1 MGKALLISVTT
12 AVVWAL
18 VATLQCH
25 ATDNLPSNL
34 GRLNELFPLTIIH
47 MNDLHA
53 RFAETSERSSKC
65 KESGGDSCI
74 AGIARVFHTVQKLR
88 KKHPNPLFF
97 NVGDNYQGTIWYN
110 YHRWRVVA
118 RFMKLLHPDAMTL
131 GNHEFDDGLQ
141 GLRPYLMALAEEKI
155 PTVASNLIR
164 SKDPFPDLPR
174 TVILERDGRSIG
186 IIGVTADNTHE
197 LSKTESI
204 TFADSVA
211 TVRNESQALKQRG
224 VNIILVLSHC
234 GLEVDKRIAQE
245 AGDHVDVIVGGHSH
259 SFLFPHGSSPVP
271 HSKLDNIL
279 GDYPVVVES
288 KNGRKILIVQAY
300 AYGKYVGRLTV
311 YFNRDGEVKHWDGFP
326 VYQSNRVP
334 QSRWAL
340 KVLEPYRKQVESYGA
355 TKIAETTIDLV
366 QDTCRLRECNLGSL
380 VADAIA
386 DYYTNETFHPIAVI
400 NAGNFRAPIPRGFI
414 TNEEAI
420 GASPFSNTVDLV
432 TLRGDAL
439 WNIIEHSI
447 VWDSVKRMNVAQV
460 SGLRVVAD
468 LDRAPYNRVLSI
480 EVRNL
485 ADGTKY
491 EPLSKKVTYKLVT
504 LSFIATGKDGF
515 RWALERLDRKI
526 GPLDSDVFIA
536 YLKKLKVVN
545 ENNLK
550 GGRMIFAVSYA
561 LCLFYSLRV
570 LFGILVLFVTKPH
583 TKFWVRKERPVAPD
597 CLQNH
602 EYGVDKYQNANG
614 IRIHYVE
621 NGDRSKP
628 LMVFVH
634 GFPEFWYSWRYQLK
648 EFSKDYWVVALDM
661 RGYGETEK
669 PEYRYAYRIDNMTED
684 IRCLVRALGR
694 QKFTLVAHDWG
705 AVIGWHFITKHMD
718 MIERYIMMDAPS
730 QKVARKLFSTSKEQ
744 FKMSW
749 YIFFYQ
755 MPWLPEF
762 FVRMMDFHIFKV
774 IFKEHGGPEVVEAFK
789 YTFSKPNGMTYPI
802 NYYRENFRFFT
813 RKLTPPKPSTYAP
826 GLYLLGENDLYI
838 SKETGP
844 LMQQEFENLEF
855 RIVPGVDHF
864 LQQHKPDVVNQYMRE
879 FLSKK

>member
-1 MGKALLISVTT
+1 MWKVLLIGSTVL
-12 AVVWAL
+12 AF
-18 VATLQCH
+18 VALQCH
-25 ATDNLPSNL
+25 ATDNLPKDRTKL
-34 GRLNELFPLTIIH
+34 RKLFPLTIIH

-65 KESGGDSCI
+65 KGSEGDTCI
-74 AGIARVFHTVQKLR
+74 AGIARVFHTVQSLR

-110 YHRWRVVA
+110 YHRWKVVA
-118 RFMKLLHPDAMTL
+118 RFITLMRPDAMTL
-131 GNHEFDDGLQ
+131 GNHEFDDGLK
-141 GLRPYLMALAEEKI
+141 GLRPYLNALANKTI
-155 PTVASNLIR
+155 PTVATNLIR
-164 SKDPFPDLPR
+164 SKDPFPTLPAS
-174 TVILERDGRSIG
+174 VILNRDGRSIG
-186 IIGVTADNTHE
+186 IIGVIADKTHE
-197 LSKTESI
+197 LSNTESI
-204 TFADSVA
+204 TFSDSVA
-211 TVRNESQALKQRG
+211 AVRTESESLKKRG
-224 VNIILVLSHC
+224 VDIILVLSHC
-234 GLEVDKRIAQE
+234 GLEVDKQIAKE

-259 SFLFPHGSSPVP
+259 SFLFPSASKLP

-279 GDYPVVVES
+279 GDYPVVVNN
-288 KNGRKILIVQAY
+288 KNGRKVLRILIVQAY
-300 AYGKYVGRLTV
+300 AYGKYVGRLTA
-311 YFNRDGEVKHWDGFP
+311 YFNAQGEVRHWDGFP
-326 VYQSNRVP
+326 VYLSNRIP
-334 QSRWAL
+334 QSRAAL
-340 KVLEPYRKQVESYGA
+340 TILEPYRKQVEAYGA
-355 TKIAETTIDLV
+355 TKIAETQVDLV
-366 QDTCRLRECNLGSL
+366 QNSCRLRECNLGCL

-386 DYYTNETFHPIAVI
+386 DYYTNKTFHPIALI
-400 NAGNFRAPIPRGFI
+400 NAGNFRAPIPKGYI

-439 WNIIEHSI
+439 WNIVEHSI

-460 SGLRVVAD
+460 SGMRVVAD

-485 ADGTKY
+485 HDGITY
-491 EPLSKKVTYKLVT
+491 EPLDCKANYKLVT
-504 LSFIATGKDGF
+504 MSFIATGKDGF
-515 RWALERLDRKI
+515 RWALERLDRQI
-526 GPLDSDVFIA
+526 GPLDSDVFIR
-536 YLKKLKVVN
+536 YLKKLQYYIRESIQFV
-545 ENNLK
+545 
-550 GGRMIFAVSYA
+550 VSYA
-561 LCLFYSLRV
+561 LCVFYSLRV

-583 TKFWVRKERPVAPD
+583 TKFWTTKARPVPPD
-597 CLQNH
+597 CLKNH
-602 EYGVDKYQNANG
+602 DYGVDKYQNANG
-614 IRIHYVE
+614 IRIHYVTK
-621 NGDRSKP
+621 GDPSKP

-634 GFPEFWYSWRYQLK
+634 GFPEFWYSWRHQLK

-661 RGYGETEK
+661 RGYGDTEK

-718 MIERYIMMDAPS
+718 MIDRYIMMDGPS
-730 QKVARKLFSTSKEQ
+730 QKVVRKLFSTSKTQ

-749 YIFFYQ
+749 YVFFYQ

-762 FVRMMDFHIFKV
+762 FIRMMDFHIFKV
-774 IFKEHGGPEVVEAFK
+774 LFSQHGGPEVIEAFK
-789 YTFSKPNGMTYPI
+789 YTFSKPKGMTYPI

-813 RKLTPPKPSTYAP
+813 RKLAPPRPKTFAR

-844 LMQQEFENLEF
+844 LMQQEFDNLEF

-864 LQQHKPDVVNQYMRE
+864 LQQHKPEVVNQYMRE
-879 FLSKK
+879 FLSKN